1 MEGHRAFGTNLG
13 LAEALKRAALVERL
27 FPEYARCRVTPI
39 NGRLMWGSP
48 SITTPYGTFKP
59 EELAAMLETTV
70 DYILAEFTLNDNSQT
85 FFNLTL

>member
-1 MEGHRAFGTNLG
+1 
-13 LAEALKRAALVERL
+13 
-27 FPEYARCRVTPI
+27 
-39 NGRLMWGSP
+39 MWGSP